1 MRASDSRPE
10 QLVRSLAGEAQVQAA
25 QPPRRLQA
33 RPRHRLAS
41 RLAHLLGGDSL
52 WLRHYLLL
60 REPLLLLWAGRP
72 VCRIWLPSQF
82 LWRSRTLLHLDQVER
97 SESLLWRWKLTTI
110 NCSTD
115 NTRAI
120 NAFSANDATTY
131 NINTKHA
138 WTMFSFRYFQSKW
151 KFFFNQDS
159 GDCRVEGTTDGQWN
173 DDWWALMSE

>member
-1 MRASDSRPE
+1 MIVHRFVRASDSGPQ

-41 RLAHLLGGDSL
+41 RLAHLLGGDSV
-52 WLRHYLLL
+52 WLRHHLLL
-60 REPLLLLWAGRP
+60 REPLLLLRAGRP
-72 VCRIWLPSQF
+72 VCRVWLPSQF

-97 SESLLWRWKLTTI
+97 RGSLLWQWKLTTI
-110 NCSTD
+110 NNSTD

-138 WTMFSFRYFQSKW
+138 WTMFSFRYFRSK
-151 KFFFNQDS
+151 
-159 GDCRVEGTTDGQWN
+159 
-173 DDWWALMSE
+173 